1 MSYLPPPTEALDSA
15 HVTKELRFPLDFD
28 DEMPCT
34 AHDQDYR
41 PLCNSL
47 TAVRGVLET
56 SFGTRLRGRLDSSGL
71 TAGLPATSTLYN
83 AIEGHTKLGLR
94 SRLNS
99 AT

>member
-1 MSYLPPPTEALDSA
+1 MSYLPPLTEPLGSA

-47 TAVRGVLET
+47 TAVEESWRPPSAQYYAEDSIVP
-56 SFGTRLRGRLDSSGL
+56 RL
-71 TAGLPATSTLYN
+71 
-83 AIEGHTKLGLR
+83 
-94 SRLNS
+94 
-99 AT
+99 